1 MKCISILL
9 VLLPTLCFA
18 QPNTRIPVEVDIVSV
33 TDRIGDLLAYEVKE
47 GIRRSS
53 TMRLTYDV
61 EPRIRIILH
70 TMAEYGEDSHLAC
83 ALAVVW
89 VLDRPDDMNIFLGCN
104 LCENT
109 ARLIGLSFWVLI
121 GFSCSKLLKIDRHK
135 SKAYADHVI
144 FNVLPTKLRVG
155 RFFKYA

>member
-53 TMRLTYDV
+53 TMRLTYDI

-104 LCENT
+104 LCYCGVDAVEANAKAIVANT
-109 ARLIGLSFWVLI
+109 DELSFE
-121 GFSCSKLLKIDRHK
+121 RHIRL
-135 SKAYADHVI
+135 Y
-144 FNVLPTKLRVG
+144 FNTE
-155 RFFKYA
+155 